1 MLLQSHAKAL
11 GSTAHR
17 TLRLPNSTTPVTNSS
32 HRHVPTTHP
41 ASHTNSRYP
50 AATKSHH
57 NGGLRATSD
66 SNVRLKRKWRHSLAS
81 GHRVV
86 LLLNLAAHSRLI
98 SNCFKEPL
106 SSSKILC
113 IKIASRA
120 NNFFWLSKTFGQ
132 LLQTRNNFGCCFCID
147 ICSRKPFLLWR
158 LFVVCSHSSI
168 TRFLFDNKAH
178 LQLDHQLPALK
189 QYSILFPCDTTRI
202 SFPPGPSNY

>member
-17 TLRLPNSTTPVTNSS
+17 TLRLPNSTAPVTNSS

-98 SNCFKEPL
+98 SNCFKELL
-106 SSSKILC
+106 SSSKNCLPQN
-113 IKIASRA
+113 SQQ
-120 NNFFWLSKTFGQ
+120 SQ
-132 LLQTRNNFGCCFCID
+132 Q
-147 ICSRKPFLLWR
+147 FLLTVENIR
-158 LFVVCSHSSI
+158 STPPNS
-168 TRFLFDNKAH
+168 K
-178 LQLDHQLPALK
+178 QLRVLLLHR
-189 QYSILFPCDTTRI
+189 YLFPKAI
-202 SFPPGPSNY
+202 PSVTFICCV